1 MIFYLTHWN
10 CWIGESWI
18 LKHMRLDYLWI
29 KRKVF
34 FKTIYTKYVL
44 CIWNMDIH
52 TPSKGVN
59 FLWLFRFSVFMPN
72 TSDGHVE
79 SWKGNLL
86 KWGNC
91 FYQPTMHTAWKCAR
105 NVNVW
110 DFNSF
115 FQEVYLSLKCFVFVS
130 FFNNYFFEW
139 VLFWKL
145 TWHFLNPNVLVCT
158 VDNSMGKGSRYF
170 WRVW

>member
-1 MIFYLTHWN
+1 MIRRARVYFDFLFNSLKLLDW
-10 CWIGESWI
+10 WI
-18 LKHMRLDYLWI
+18 LNSKTYEVGLLVD
-29 KRKVF
+29 KKKGF
-34 FKTIYTKYVL
+34 FQDNLYKIRT
-44 CIWNMDIH
+44 IWNMDIH

-105 NVNVW
+105 NMQW
-110 DFNSF
+110 ISETSIPF
-115 FQEVYLSLKCFVFVS
+115 FKKCI
-130 FFNNYFFEW
+130 FEL
-139 VLFWKL
+139 VLFL
-145 TWHFLNPNVLVCT
+145 YHF
-158 VDNSMGKGSRYF
+158 
-170 WRVW
+170 